1 VSCHALSNR
10 NPMGD
15 TNSVAG
21 VRRANCTPHSQGWTV
36 DCCCASH
43 MNETPHSFPADS
55 IVLRRTT
62 VWGKWGKTTC
72 RGGCRRG
79 YCVLQHAS
87 ALLSH
92 QRHAAR
98 LQRCLIPRRLR
109 GVCCE
114 HLTGEEL
121 GCDGVCLTSLTLD
134 SSLPHLERCCRR
146 AAWRV
151 LGVQQQCSRVCGV
164 CSAYRL
170 QRSAD
175 EKHLMI
181 CRRPA

>member
-1 VSCHALSNR
+1 LPCFIKSK
-10 NPMGD
+10 
-15 TNSVAG
+15 
-21 VRRANCTPHSQGWTV
+21 PHGRHELCRGLQACRLHSSLQRP
-36 DCCCASH
+36 DRCCCVSH
-43 MNETPHSFPADS
+43 MHETPIVSPP
-55 IVLRRTT
+55 IVVVLRRTM
-62 VWGKWGKTTC
+62 VWGKWGKTVC

-79 YCVLQHAS
+79 YCVLQLAS

-114 HLTGEEL
+114 HLTCEEL

-146 AAWRV
+146 AAWRL

-170 QRSAD
+170 QHSAD